1 MMSEN
6 NQEIL
11 STDDNPI
18 EIPIPEA
25 SLQSGHA
32 GADETILALPEEPLL
47 EVESDLVSPV
57 SLASS
62 EESPAK
68 LEVPEIDA
76 PQESVPSEPIMEAA
90 SMEEVESPQT
100 PPIPTE
106 PAYPPPPP
114 TPPPAAGASPDSEER
129 TWASLAHLSILL
141 NLFTG
146 FLGPIAALIIYLVYK
161 DKSRYV
167 AYQAM
172 QAFVF
177 QLVWWVGAGVV
188 IAMAWIL
195 TGLLSIVII
204 GLCLIP
210 VAIAISFV
218 PFAALIYGVIAAVK
232 TNQGEDFRYWLIG
245 DWVRGTLTGN

>member
-1 MMSEN
+1 MSEN

-18 EIPIPEA
+18 ETPIPEA
-25 SLQSGHA
+25 PLQSGHA
-32 GADETILALPEEPLL
+32 GSDEAILALPEEPLL
-47 EVESDLVSPV
+47 EVDSDLVSPV

-76 PQESVPSEPIMEAA
+76 LQETVQSEPIVEAA
-90 SMEEVESPQT
+90 GMEEVESPQT
-100 PPIPTE
+100 PPTPTE
-106 PAYPPPPP
+106 PAYSPPPP
-114 TPPPAAGASPDSEER
+114 TPPPATGASPDSEER
-129 TWASLAHLSILL
+129 TWASLSHLSILL

-188 IAMAWIL
+188 IAIAWIM

-210 VAIAISFV
+210 IAIVISFV
-218 PFAALIYGVIAAVK
+218 PFAALIYAVIAAVK